1 MTNLVTVVMQSAAIE
16 MLQDE
21 ADQIDEEVRRLLAE
35 IERTPVEEC
44 RRGSFA
50 QSFLG
55 LLKRRGEVARK
66 GILIFKEAQSER
78 PRAPE
83 PVNWTMVDFSS

>member
-1 MTNLVTVVMQSAAIE
+1 MTNLVTLVMQRAAIE
-16 MLQDE
+16 VLQEE

-35 IERTPVEEC
+35 IERTPVEEY

-50 QSFLG
+50 QCFLES
-55 LLKRRGEVARK
+55 LKRRGEVAGK
-66 GILIFKEAQSER
+66 AILIFKEAQSET

-83 PVNWTMVDFSS
+83 PVNWTMLDFAS